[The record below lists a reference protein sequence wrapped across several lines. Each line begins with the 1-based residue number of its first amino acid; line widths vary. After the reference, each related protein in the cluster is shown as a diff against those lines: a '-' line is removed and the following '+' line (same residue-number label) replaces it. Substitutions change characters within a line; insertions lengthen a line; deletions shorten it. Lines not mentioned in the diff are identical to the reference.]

1 MKYILLM
8 LFYINSYAGMLNN
21 PGEDIIEIFTVILI
35 FFSVIY
41 LIGLVRLV
49 TVLHNRI
56 TFIIII
62 SSILIFRIFSS
73 YSFPTSI
80 VEIFMLY
87 LLIHWTEAILWWL
100 LILFPFISFFN
111 NNIKDIEDT
120 KGN

>member
-1 MKYILLM
+1 M